1 MELQKLNEIEKE
13 IHNISFLKKD
23 LKDNKKVVL
32 FLGAGVNYSPNVD
45 IMWND
50 ILKFLLDKAFGQIIF
65 GRKMSSLDYNLLR
78 KSLGLEYSLPDENK
92 IDEGQWKKVERLV
105 NEAFPYIVQASII
118 KDNLKNNYASFIQH
132 FLYSKCNRNI
142 LEDAFKECYSLKKK
156 GEGKLK
162 FHTLFRIAKF
172 IILYPY
178 VEAVVTY
185 NYDNF
190 LKYAIKI
197 LLEHKNDFFTEDE
210 LKYIEHN
217 EGRFR
222 NIYDVTGTG
231 KNKSCGK
238 EDFLIYHVHGFIESP
253 THRDIVSDNRI
264 ILSQDEFYENSMNVY
279 SWENATQLHYL
290 KSYTCIFSGSSLTD
304 MTVQR
309 MLYYAKQYGSGNRIY
324 HLCAQ
329 PNTDECKDYKNIV
342 NELAILK
349 NEFNSTMGIT
359 PVFSNKGY
367 DSLYKYLS
375 EICINLK

>member
-1 MELQKLNEIEKE
+1 M
-13 IHNISFLKKD
+13 KKD

-32 FLGAGVNYSPNVD
+32 FLGAGVNYSPDVN
-45 IMWND
+45 ILWND

-197 LLEHKNDFFTEDE
+197 LLEYKNDFFSDDE

-217 EGRFR
+217 EGRFK
-222 NIYDVTGTG
+222 NIYDVTG
-231 KNKSCGK
+231 
-238 EDFLIYHVHGFIESP
+238 
-253 THRDIVSDNRI
+253 
-264 ILSQDEFYENSMNVY
+264 ILFS
-279 SWENATQLHYL
+279 
-290 KSYTCIFSGSSLTD
+290 SY
-304 MTVQR
+304 
-309 MLYYAKQYGSGNRIY
+309 
-324 HLCAQ
+324 
-329 PNTDECKDYKNIV
+329 
-342 NELAILK
+342 
-349 NEFNSTMGIT
+349 
-359 PVFSNKGY
+359 
-367 DSLYKYLS
+367 
-375 EICINLK
+375 